1 MVETVDRAIVQ
12 RHAANNNRR
21 CRAGR
26 PATSQATARSHTL
39 LVDRPVEKGGEDRGP
54 LGGELLLISLGGC
67 FMSTLLAAVRTR
79 EADVSDVRVSVASTI
94 GGVPERFESMT
105 LRVSAKYVDED
116 LMRKLVVMAER
127 GCLVTNTLKE
137 AVVISVELEKSS

>member
-1 MVETVDRAIVQ
+1 M
-12 RHAANNNRR
+12 
-21 CRAGR
+21 C
-26 PATSQATARSHTL
+26 PM
-39 LVDRPVEKGGEDRGP
+39 
-54 LGGELLLISLGGC
+54 C
-67 FMSTLLAAVRTR
+67 
-79 EADVSDVRVSVASTI
+79 VSRLPGTI

-105 LRVSAKYVDED
+105 LRVSAKYSDED